1 MYLSWIANGVGLTFN
16 VSFLLLALLVPIDAL
31 KMGLSSTTVG
41 ILTAIPGVLQLP
53 TRIISGP
60 LTDVLGE
67 RAVLLMTFG
76 LGIIAGLC
84 AGMVLPQI
92 LGLALAQLTVGAARG
107 IFWPAA
113 QSFASR
119 LPGNRVQN
127 LGTFTSFTKGGA
139 LIGIA
144 IAGGAAVA
152 LGIRAA
158 FLGSSALSLLCF
170 LIACRFPRWPPNQS
184 DGGWNRAFKGI
195 LPAVRR
201 PFVVNNGLLAF
212 LTAVPQALAQSFY
225 PILLIR
231 DGLSD
236 QWASVLTAAQS
247 LGMIIA
253 GLLAAFLVRKLGSKR
268 FALGSCIL
276 LVVAF
281 VLTASK
287 PLVWIGI
294 AIFMAGLASGWL
306 NVVFLNLVVRLSDD
320 AERGTNLG
328 MAQGYFVIAMMGTPA
343 LTGLVS
349 SQIGLSD
356 AFIWIGG
363 GALIITVLVAVLWR
377 WAFGGPKI
385 GLHRGLGA

>member
-1 MYLSWIANGVGLTFN
+1 
-16 VSFLLLALLVPIDAL
+16 
-31 KMGLSSTTVG
+31 
-41 ILTAIPGVLQLP
+41 
-53 TRIISGP
+53 
-60 LTDVLGE
+60 
-67 RAVLLMTFG
+67 
-76 LGIIAGLC
+76 
-84 AGMVLPQI
+84 MVFPQI
-92 LGLALAQLTVGAARG
+92 LGLALAQLALGAARG

-144 IAGGAAVA
+144 IAGSAAVV
-152 LGIRAA
+152 LGIRVA

-170 LIACRFPRWPPNQS
+170 LIALRFPRWQPNQS
-184 DGGWNRAFKGI
+184 DGGWSRAFKGL

-201 PFVVNNGLLAF
+201 PFVLNNGLLAF

-231 DGLSD
+231 AGLSD
-236 QWASVLTAAQS
+236 QWASLLTAAQS

-253 GLLAAFLVRKLGSKR
+253 GLLAAFLVGKLGSKR
-268 FALGSCIL
+268 FALSSAIL
-276 LVVAF
+276 LAVAF

-294 AIFMAGLASGWL
+294 AIFIAGLASGWL
-306 NVVFLNLVVRLSDD
+306 NVAFLNLVVGLSDE

-349 SQIGLSD
+349 TQIGLSNT
-356 AFIWIGG
+356 FIWIGVG
-363 GALIITVLVAVLWR
+363 SLIITVLIAVLWR
-377 WAFGGPKI
+377 WAFSAPKP
-385 GLHRGLGA
+385 GLNRELGA

>member
-1 MYLSWIANGVGLTFN
+1 MYWSWIANAVGLTFN

-31 KMGLSSTTVG
+31 KMGLSTTTVG
-41 ILTAIPGVLQLP
+41 ILTAIPGVMQLP

-60 LTDVLGE
+60 MTDVLGE
-67 RAVLLMTFG
+67 RIVLLLTFG
-76 LGIIAGLC
+76 LGTIAGLC
-84 AGMVLPQI
+84 AGMVSPQI
-92 LGLALAQLTVGAARG
+92 LGLALGQLAVGAARG

-144 IAGGAAVA
+144 IAGSAAMV

-158 FLGSSALSLLCF
+158 FLGSSALALLCF
-170 LIACRFPRWPPNQS
+170 LIALRFPRWQPNRS
-184 DGGWNRAFKGI
+184 DGGWRRALKGL

-201 PFVVNNGLLAF
+201 PFVVNTGLLAF

-231 DGLSD
+231 AGLSD
-236 QWASVLTAAQS
+236 QWASMLTAAQS
-247 LGMIIA
+247 LGMILA
-253 GLLAAFLVRKLGSKR
+253 GLLAAFLVRKLGLKK
-268 FALGSCIL
+268 FALSSSIL

-281 VLTASK
+281 GLTASK

-306 NVVFLNLVVRLSDD
+306 NVAFLSLVVGLSDD
-320 AERGTNLG
+320 VERGTNLG

-349 SQIGLSD
+349 TQIGLSNS
-356 AFIWIGG
+356 FVWIGVG
-363 GALIITVLVAVLWR
+363 SLVIAILVAVLWR
-377 WAFGGPKI
+377 WAFSAPKA
-385 GLHRGLGA
+385 GLHRPLGA